1 MSRAATL
8 GIVDPVTPDPSPT
21 PPDGTAAPGAPSEPA
36 AAAPAYR
43 RKKPA
48 RVQFTSTILVLEAF
62 VVLFATLVAYG
73 LRNAPAGMPD
83 SVPPLGPEVI
93 WGLGGTTVLVLL
105 VLSRL
110 CGRPGGYLAGSIV
123 QVVLIAGGF
132 VVPMMFAVGA
142 IFAALWFVA
151 LRLGGRIDAE
161 RAAYDAAHPETAP
174 NA

>member
-1 MSRAATL
+1 MSRAASL
-8 GIVDPVTPDPSPT
+8 GILDPVTHDPSPT
-21 PPDGTAAPGAPSEPA
+21 PPDGTTAPGVPGEPA
-36 AAAPAYR
+36 AAGPTYR

-62 VVLFATLVAYG
+62 VVLFATLVAHG

-83 SVPPLGPEVI
+83 SVPPLDPGTI
-93 WGLGGTTVLVLL
+93 WGLGGATALVLL

-123 QVVLIAGGF
+123 QVVLIASGL

-151 LRLGGRIDAE
+151 LHLGGRIDAE